1 MAATV
6 IETSIPADLCRS
18 ARSASDLRGRGRMD
32 RYNGSH
38 KMDLTA
44 YQAMSGIDQSIKQVG
59 RNLGRLIIMM
69 ARMTGFQVIGP
80 LHLRHEKTG
89 KEILVRE
96 RKGE

>member
-1 MAATV
+1 
-6 IETSIPADLCRS
+6 
-18 ARSASDLRGRGRMD
+18 MD
-32 RYNGSH
+32 RYNSSH

-59 RNLGRLIIMM
+59 RNLGRLIITM
-69 ARMTGFQVIGP
+69 AHMAGFQVIGP